1 MINGTGI
8 KALCVQELSA
18 VYNRWMES
26 LMKKLLSYSVVL
38 FVLTIILLLI
48 IPMPAAI
55 VDVAIILNM
64 SLSLMILVI
73 TMTIREP
80 LEFAIFPSLLLVTT
94 LFRLGINVSTTR
106 NILTNSGSSGQIIK
120 AFGDFILQGNV
131 VVGLVIYLII
141 VLMQF
146 LVITKGAE
154 RVSEVAARFTLD
166 AMPGK
171 QMAIDADLN
180 SGLIDEQQAKI
191 RREKIQREAD
201 FYGSM
206 DGATKIV
213 KGDSVMSLI
222 TTGINLIGGIIIGMV
237 QGSGTLGEV
246 AVTYSI
252 ATVGDGMVGQIP
264 SLLISTATGM
274 IVTRAVAE
282 GSLNEDISKQFTAQ
296 PTAIMISGVVIGVL
310 SVIPGMPVLQLLI
323 VSVGLI
329 GGGYYLSRRIKEEPS
344 MAAAGFA
351 SAPGAEA
358 PLEDIPGEAGGET
371 LRQVTEEEYY
381 KDVNN
386 VYNLLTVEPI
396 EMEFGYSLIPLVDES
411 VGGKLINR
419 IVIFRRQYA
428 QDMGFVIPSIR
439 LRDSSGLNTNQYCI
453 KIKGEEVAKGELLV
467 DYYLALDPENPEKEI
482 DGIETIEPAYG
493 IPSRWIRPEDR
504 EMAEIY
510 GYTVID
516 PLSVLV
522 THLSEVVKQHA
533 HELLTRQEIIHL
545 VENMKKTSPEL
556 IDEAFPN
563 FINYSLF
570 QKILTS
576 LLKEGVPIKDLETI
590 IETALESISETGLPI
605 KDVDGL
611 IEHIRTAL
619 KRTITRLYC
628 EDGSMK
634 VLTLDSELERTMV
647 SCLSKGER
655 GYYLALNPDV
665 LQSLINQITVQL
677 KKFNSLSQNPVI
689 LTSQVM
695 RVHFY
700 RLIDQ
705 FYPNV
710 RVLSFNEIA
719 NNIQIQ
725 SIGSLTLENP
735 ERRGA

>member
-1 MINGTGI
+1 
-8 KALCVQELSA
+8 
-18 VYNRWMES
+18 
-26 LMKKLLSYSVVL
+26 MKKLLSYSVVF

-48 IPMPAAI
+48 IPLPAAI
-55 VDVAIILNM
+55 VDVAIILNI
-64 SLSLMILVI
+64 SLSLMILII

-80 LEFAIFPSLLLVTT
+80 LEFAIYPSLLLITT

-180 SGLIDEQQAKI
+180 SGLINEQQARI

-222 TTGINLIGGIIIGMV
+222 TTGINLVGGIIIGMV

-252 ATVGDGMVGQIP
+252 ATVGDGLVGQIP

-296 PTAIMISGVVIGVL
+296 PTAIMISGVVVAVL
-310 SVIPGMPVLQLLI
+310 TVIPGMPVLQLVI
-323 VSVGLI
+323 VSAVLI
-329 GGGYYLSRRIKEEPS
+329 AGGYYLSRRIKEEPS

-351 SAPGAEA
+351 AGGPGGFEGAPDAM
-358 PLEDIPGEAGGET
+358 PGEEGQES

-453 KIKGEEVAKGELLV
+453 KIKGEEVARGELLV
-467 DYYLALDPENPEKEI
+467 DYFLALDPENPEKEI

-545 VENMKKTSPEL
+545 VENTKKIAPEL
-556 IDEAFPN
+556 IEEAFPN

-576 LLKEGVPIKDLETI
+576 LLREGVPIKDMETI

-611 IEHIRTAL
+611 IERIRTAL

-634 VLTLDSELERTMV
+634 VLTMDSELERTMV
-647 SCLSKGER
+647 GCLSKGER
-655 GYYLALNPDV
+655 GYYLALNPEV
-665 LQSLINQITVQL
+665 LQSLINQITEQL
-677 KKFNSLSQNPVI
+677 KKFNSLSQSPVI

-719 NNIQIQ
+719 NNVQIQ

>member
-1 MINGTGI
+1 
-8 KALCVQELSA
+8 
-18 VYNRWMES
+18 
-26 LMKKLLSYSVVL
+26 MKKLLSYSVVL

-55 VDVAIILNM
+55 VDIAIILNM

-252 ATVGDGMVGQIP
+252 ATVGDGLVGQIP

-665 LQSLINQITVQL
+665 LQSLINQITMQL

>member
-1 MINGTGI
+1 
-8 KALCVQELSA
+8 
-18 VYNRWMES
+18 
-26 LMKKLLSYSVVL
+26 MKKLLSYSVVF

-48 IPMPAAI
+48 IPLPAAI
-55 VDVAIILNM
+55 VDVAIILNI
-64 SLSLMILVI
+64 SLSLMILII

-80 LEFAIFPSLLLVTT
+80 LEFAIYPSLLLITT

-180 SGLIDEQQAKI
+180 SGLINEQQARI

-222 TTGINLIGGIIIGMV
+222 TTGINLVGGIIIGMV
-237 QGSGTLGEV
+237 QASGTLGEV

-252 ATVGDGMVGQIP
+252 ATVGDGLVGQIP

-296 PTAIMISGVVIGVL
+296 PTAIMISGVVVAVL
-310 SVIPGMPVLQLLI
+310 TVIPGMPVLQLVI
-323 VSVGLI
+323 VSAGLI
-329 GGGYYLSRRIKEEPS
+329 AGGYYLSRRIKEEPS

-351 SAPGAEA
+351 AGGPGGFEGAPDAM
-358 PLEDIPGEAGGET
+358 PGEEGQES

-453 KIKGEEVAKGELLV
+453 KIKGEEVARGELLV
-467 DYYLALDPENPEKEI
+467 DYFLALDPENPEKEI

-545 VENMKKTSPEL
+545 VENTKKIAPEL
-556 IDEAFPN
+556 IEEAFPN

-576 LLKEGVPIKDLETI
+576 LLREGVPIKDMETI

-611 IEHIRTAL
+611 IERIRTAL

-634 VLTLDSELERTMV
+634 VLTMDSELERTMV
-647 SCLSKGER
+647 GCLSKGER
-655 GYYLALNPDV
+655 GYYLALNPEV
-665 LQSLINQITVQL
+665 LQSLINQITEQL
-677 KKFNSLSQNPVI
+677 KKFNSLSQSPVI

-719 NNIQIQ
+719 NNVQIQ

>member
-1 MINGTGI
+1 
-8 KALCVQELSA
+8 
-18 VYNRWMES
+18 
-26 LMKKLLSYSVVL
+26 MKKLLSYSVVL

-131 VVGLVIYLII
+131 VVGLIIYLII

-180 SGLIDEQQAKI
+180 SGLIDEQQAKV

-222 TTGINLIGGIIIGMV
+222 TTGINLVGGIIIGMV

-252 ATVGDGMVGQIP
+252 ATVGDGLVGQIP

-344 MAAAGFA
+344 MAAVGFA
-351 SAPGAEA
+351 SGAGPEA

-371 LRQVTEEEYY
+371 LRQVSEEEYY

-439 LRDSSGLNTNQYCI
+439 LRDSSALNTNQYCI

-545 VENMKKTSPEL
+545 VENTKKTSPEL
-556 IDEAFPN
+556 IEEAFPN

-590 IETALESISETGLPI
+590 IETALESISETGLPL

>member
-1 MINGTGI
+1 
-8 KALCVQELSA
+8 
-18 VYNRWMES
+18 
-26 LMKKLLSYSVVL
+26 MKKLLSYSIVL

-48 IPMPAAI
+48 IPLPEAL
-55 VDVAIILNM
+55 VDVAIIINM
-64 SLSLMILVI
+64 SLSLMILII
-73 TMTIREP
+73 TMTIKDA
-80 LEFAIFPSLLLVTT
+80 LEFSIFPSLLLVTT

-106 NILTNSGSSGQIIK
+106 NILTSSGSSGQIIK

-131 VVGLVIYLII
+131 VVGLVIYMII

-180 SGLIDEQQAKI
+180 SGLIDEQQAKL

-222 TTGINLIGGIIIGMV
+222 TTAINLVGGSIIGLV
-237 QGSGTLGEV
+237 QGGQSVGEV
-246 AVTYSI
+246 LNTYSI
-252 ATVGDGMVGQIP
+252 ATVGDGLVGQIP
-264 SLLISTATGM
+264 SLLISVATGM
-274 IVTRAVAE
+274 IVTRAVSE
-282 GSLNEDISKQFTAQ
+282 GSLNEDISKQFMAQ
-296 PTAIMISGVVIGVL
+296 PVAIMISGIVIAVL
-310 SVIPGMPVLQLLI
+310 AVIPGMPVLQLLI
-323 VSVGLI
+323 ISMGLVGC
-329 GGGYYLSRRIKEEPS
+329 GYYLYRRLEAEPGV
-344 MAAAGFA
+344 ALAG
-351 SAPGAEA
+351 APGGAAPGTTLRNYSPEAEPGMEEA
-358 PLEDIPGEAGGET
+358 PQPGP
-371 LRQVTEEEYY
+371 VSEEEFF

-386 VYNLLTVEPI
+386 VYSLLSVEAI

-411 VGGKLINR
+411 VGGRLINR
-419 IVIFRRQYA
+419 IIIFRRQYA

-439 LRDSSGLNTNQYCI
+439 LRDSSALNTNQYCI
-453 KIKGEEVAKGELLV
+453 KIKGEEVARGEILV
-467 DYYLALDPENPEKEI
+467 DYYLALEPENPEKEI

-504 EMAEIY
+504 ELAEIY

-533 HELLTRQEIIHL
+533 YELITRQEVIHL
-545 VENMKKTSPEL
+545 VENIKKTSPEL
-556 IDEAFPN
+556 IEEAFPN
-563 FINYSLF
+563 FISYSLF
-570 QKILTS
+570 QKLLTS
-576 LLKEGVPIKDLETI
+576 LLREGVPIKDLETI
-590 IETALESISETGLPI
+590 IETALETISDTGLPVR
-605 KDVDGL
+605 DVDGL
-611 IEHIRTAL
+611 IENIRAAL
-619 KRTITRLYC
+619 KRTITRMYC

-647 SCLSKGER
+647 GCLSKGER
-655 GYYLALNPDV
+655 GYYLALSPDV
-665 LQSLINQITVQL
+665 LQSVINQLTGQL
-677 KKFNSLSQNPVI
+677 KKFSGLSQTPVV

-700 RLIDQ
+700 RLIEQ

-710 RVLSFNEIA
+710 RVLSFNEIS
-719 NNIQIQ
+719 NNVQIQ
-725 SIGSLTLENP
+725 SIGSLTLEN
-735 ERRGA
+735 RGRMGA

>member
-1 MINGTGI
+1 
-8 KALCVQELSA
+8 
-18 VYNRWMES
+18 
-26 LMKKLLSYSVVL
+26 MKKLLSYSIVL

-48 IPMPAAI
+48 IPLPEAL
-55 VDVAIILNM
+55 VDVAIIINM
-64 SLSLMILVI
+64 SLSLMILII
-73 TMTIREP
+73 TMTIKDA
-80 LEFAIFPSLLLVTT
+80 LEFSIFPSLLLVTT

-106 NILTNSGSSGQIIK
+106 NILTSSGSSGQIIK

-131 VVGLVIYLII
+131 VVGLVIYMII

-180 SGLIDEQQAKI
+180 SGLIDEQEAKF

-213 KGDSVMSLI
+213 KSDSIMSLI
-222 TTGINLIGGIIIGMV
+222 TTAINLVGGSIIGLV
-237 QGSGTLGEV
+237 QGGQSVGEV
-246 AVTYSI
+246 LNTYSI
-252 ATVGDGMVGQIP
+252 ATVGDGLVGQIP
-264 SLLISTATGM
+264 SLLISVATGM
-274 IVTRAVAE
+274 IVTRAVSE
-282 GSLNEDISKQFTAQ
+282 GSLNEDISKQFMAQ
-296 PTAIMISGVVIGVL
+296 PVAIMISGIVIAVL
-310 SVIPGMPVLQLLI
+310 AVIPGMPVLQLLI
-323 VSVGLI
+323 ISMGLVGC
-329 GGGYYLSRRIKEEPS
+329 GYYLYRRLEAEPGVALAGAPGGAAPGTTLRNYSPEEEPG
-344 MAAAGFA
+344 ME
-351 SAPGAEA
+351 EA
-358 PLEDIPGEAGGET
+358 PQPGP
-371 LRQVTEEEYY
+371 VSEEEFF

-386 VYNLLTVEPI
+386 VYSLLSVEAI

-411 VGGKLINR
+411 VGGRLINR
-419 IVIFRRQYA
+419 IIIFRRQYA

-439 LRDSSGLNTNQYCI
+439 LRDSSALNTNQYCI
-453 KIKGEEVAKGELLV
+453 KIKGEEVARGEILV
-467 DYYLALDPENPEKEI
+467 DYYLALEPENPEKEI

-504 EMAEIY
+504 ELAEIY

-533 HELLTRQEIIHL
+533 YELITRQEVIHL
-545 VENMKKTSPEL
+545 VENIKKTSPEL
-556 IDEAFPN
+556 IEEAFPN
-563 FINYSLF
+563 FISYSLF
-570 QKILTS
+570 QKLLTS
-576 LLKEGVPIKDLETI
+576 LLREGVPIKDLETI
-590 IETALESISETGLPI
+590 IETALETISDTGLPVR
-605 KDVDGL
+605 DVDGL
-611 IEHIRTAL
+611 IENIRAAL
-619 KRTITRLYC
+619 KRTITRMYC

-647 SCLSKGER
+647 GCLSKGER
-655 GYYLALNPDV
+655 GYYLALSPDV
-665 LQSLINQITVQL
+665 LQSVINQLTGQL
-677 KKFNSLSQNPVI
+677 KKFSGLSQTPVV

-700 RLIDQ
+700 RLIEQ

-710 RVLSFNEIA
+710 RVLSFNEIS
-719 NNIQIQ
+719 NNVQIQ
-725 SIGSLTLENP
+725 SIGSLTLEN
-735 ERRGA
+735 RGRMGA